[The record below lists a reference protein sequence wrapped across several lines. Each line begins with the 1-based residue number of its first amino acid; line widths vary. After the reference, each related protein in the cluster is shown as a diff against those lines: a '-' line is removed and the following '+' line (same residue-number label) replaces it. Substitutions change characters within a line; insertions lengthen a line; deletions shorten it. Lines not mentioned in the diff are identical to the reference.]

1 MPRRIVNVPKQ
12 PPNVTNLLF
21 AIKSARESS
30 RIRFRPRHVFPVESI
45 PRARLRGGTELLEH
59 AIELFEVNRLDQ
71 MREESGLLGFSHVFG
86 HSVAAESDAAQGGS
100 LEMISDA
107 SLDFVFS
114 FDVFV
119 HIKREIVEE
128 YLSELGRTLKP
139 GGRGFIHHSNLGA
152 YAGSLRDKLPSF
164 LQKFLTRWHLLDEDH
179 HRTSTMTAELF
190 RALCKQH
197 GLHCTRQELINW
209 RGRRLIDCLSWF
221 ERSESGSD
229 ESTEVVRN
237 PNFMREAE
245 IVRRASEGE

>member
-1 MPRRIVNVPKQ
+1 LIVD
-12 PPNVTNLLF
+12 
-21 AIKSARESS
+21 R
-30 RIRFRPRHVFPVESI
+30 
-45 PRARLRGGTELLEH
+45 
-59 AIELFEVNRLDQ
+59 
-71 MREESGLLGFSHVFG
+71 
-86 HSVAAESDAAQGGS
+86 AAQCIEACRQRFASDPRVTGYVNQGGL
-100 LEMISDA
+100 LEMIADA

-245 IVRRASEGE
+245 IVRRRRRTTNGGFPAAETIVAGPAAAGETAAP